1 MKKVYCV
8 IQNYNDYYK
17 KKMISTVISHS
28 FFNGVSMEESY
39 LDMSNI
45 ISHLPRNSVINTN
58 IKTHNFDNNEFLII
72 VKGGKIKNLQVIAKI
87 NKYLKNNSARSYFY
101 EGLVSSGNGNYYLNW
116 GS

>member
-1 MKKVYCV
+1 MAFLWK
-8 IQNYNDYYK
+8 NH
-17 KKMISTVISHS
+17 ISTCLISFLTCLTS
-28 FFNGVSMEESY
+28 VKG
-39 LDMSNI
+39 
-45 ISHLPRNSVINTN
+45 RNEVCIINTN